1 MDFEQEK
8 LSITSILLIIGISC
22 LLFTGIMR
30 VLDGVT
36 LSLFL
41 KIGVGSLAAGISLIL
56 LKQVG
61 KHLAQSG
68 KRAEKAP

>member
-8 LSITSILLIIGISC
+8 LSITSILLIIGISS

-41 KIGVGSLAAGISLIL
+41 KIGIGSLLAGISLFL
-56 LKQVG
+56 LKLIG
-61 KHLAQSG
+61 KHYAQSG
-68 KRAEKAP
+68 KPAEKAR